1 MDIKLSWKNTAEYT
15 QEKQK
20 RLHVG
25 SYSCMLTYVND
36 LFCYLFDYDDN
47 PVCDKMM

>member
-1 MDIKLSWKNTAEYT
+1 ML
-15 QEKQK
+15 EKHCSIHTRSK

-36 LFCYLFDYDDN
+36 LLFDYDDN